1 MDNMLRCDMAKKDAS
16 PQPNREELL
25 QMGIRAAKDGNND
38 GARIFFEQVL
48 GQDKRNERA
57 MMWMAKI
64 ATDNKAE
71 RKKWLEKTLEVNP
84 DNLQARDALKKMAY
98 VRSATENRTL
108 LTFGMVAGVLIVL
121 ALVMIIAVVVLNRS

>member
-1 MDNMLRCDMAKKDAS
+1 MVKKAAAG

-25 QMGIRAAKDGNND
+25 QMGIRAAKDGNTD

-71 RKKWLEKTLEVNP
+71 RKKWLEKTLEINP
-84 DNLQARDALKKMAY
+84 DNVQARDALKKMAY
-98 VRSATENRTL
+98 VRSANENRTL
-108 LTFGMVAGVLIVL
+108 LMFGMVVGVLIVL
-121 ALVMIIAVVVLNRS
+121 ALVVVVGLVVFNR

>member
-1 MDNMLRCDMAKKDAS
+1 MMMAKKDAS

-38 GARIFFEQVL
+38 GARMFFEQVL
-48 GQDKRNERA
+48 NQDKRNERA

-71 RKKWLEKTLEVNP
+71 RKKWLEKTLEINP
-84 DNLQARDALKKMAY
+84 DNLQAREALKKMAY
-98 VRSATENRTL
+98 VRSAGENRTL
-108 LTFGMVAGVLIVL
+108 LIFGIVVGVLIVL
-121 ALVMIIAVVVLNRS
+121 AIVVFIGLVVLKPA